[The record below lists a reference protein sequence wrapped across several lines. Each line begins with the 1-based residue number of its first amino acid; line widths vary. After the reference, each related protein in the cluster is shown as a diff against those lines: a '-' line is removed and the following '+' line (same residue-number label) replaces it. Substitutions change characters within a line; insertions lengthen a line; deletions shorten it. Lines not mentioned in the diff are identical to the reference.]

1 MSGVHSLGLKRLRL
15 EFLER
20 REMMSGGSVASV
32 LGAVAFGPAFS
43 SSVGASGGTQLP
55 LSFPQI
61 QQSELA
67 LIVLSDRYEPDNTAA
82 QATKISTTGN
92 AQLHSLNKS
101 TDVDWVKF
109 TLTERSSVVIQT
121 KGLRG
126 NTDMS
131 LFGPGGDSNLIAY
144 DNGGGGFA
152 KIQRRD
158 ADALDAG
165 TYYVEVGEYGR
176 DATIGAYKISVKS
189 TPAPLADALENDDTR
204 DKAQPIGVN
213 VGPQTHS
220 IHVASDVDWATFT
233 LDATADVVIET
244 RGASGDTR
252 LWLYG
257 SDPRMGPVDVPIEFD
272 NNDGVDKFSVI
283 VRAGDDALAAGTY
296 YVKVDESGNNA
307 VISSYTL
314 SVTAL
319 QKGDVLVTQG
329 KGLVSTAIRV
339 GEARELDVAFADT
352 FSHSAIYIGD
362 GSVAEML
369 ASGFTITSLEKRY
382 AESQRVDILRDRDI
396 GDQGAAVVD
405 AALEYAGT
413 PYAFSQIAVFAR
425 ATLFSGKPEKVVN
438 STAYKTYEKRD
449 SGSQSMI
456 CSELVARAFADASLP
471 LDVKLW
477 PTLSLIED
485 PTDGFSMDFTSPTM
499 LALSPD
505 LIRLN
510 A

>member
-1 MSGVHSLGLKRLRL
+1 MSGAYSMRPKRLDL
-15 EFLER
+15 ELLER
-20 REMMSGGSVASV
+20 REMMSGGSVASA
-32 LGAVAFGPAFS
+32 LGVVAFGPALS
-43 SSVGASGGTQLP
+43 SSADASGATQRQ
-55 LSFPQI
+55 LSFPDL
-61 QQSELA
+61 QQSKLA
-67 LIVLSDRYEPDNTAA
+67 LVVLSDRYEPDNTSA
-82 QATKISTTGN
+82 QATKISTTGTR
-92 AQLHSLNKS
+92 QFHSLHKS
-101 TDVDWVKF
+101 SDVDWVKF
-109 TLTERSSVVIQT
+109 TLTERSNVAIQT
-121 KGLRG
+121 RGLRG
-126 NTDMS
+126 NTDMA
-131 LFGPGGDSNLIAY
+131 LFGPDGDSNLIAY
-144 DNGGGGFA
+144 DDGGGRFA
-152 KIQRRD
+152 KIERRD
-158 ADALDAG
+158 ADALGPG
-165 TYYVEVGEYGR
+165 TYYVEVGECGR
-176 DATIGAYKISVKS
+176 DATIGVYQIRVKA
-189 TPAPLADALENDDTR
+189 TPSPLADALENDDTR

-213 VGPQTHS
+213 AGPQTHS
-220 IHVASDVDWATFT
+220 IHVASDVDWAAFT

-257 SDPRMGPVDVPIEFD
+257 SDPSVSPIDVPIEFD

-307 VISSYTL
+307 IISSYTL

-319 QKGDVLVTQG
+319 QEGDVLVTQG

-362 GSVAEML
+362 GEVAEML
-369 ASGFTITSLEKRY
+369 ASGFTVTSLEKRY
-382 AESQRVDILRDRDI
+382 AESKRVDILRDLDL
-396 GDQGAAVVD
+396 GDRGAAVVD
-405 AALEYAGT
+405 AAMEYVGT
-413 PYAFSQIAVFAR
+413 SYAFSQIAVFAR

-449 SGSQSMI
+449 AGPQRMI

-477 PTLSLIED
+477 PTLSLIEN
-485 PTDGFSMDFTSPTM
+485 PTDDFEMDFTSPTM

-505 LIRLN
+505 LTRLN